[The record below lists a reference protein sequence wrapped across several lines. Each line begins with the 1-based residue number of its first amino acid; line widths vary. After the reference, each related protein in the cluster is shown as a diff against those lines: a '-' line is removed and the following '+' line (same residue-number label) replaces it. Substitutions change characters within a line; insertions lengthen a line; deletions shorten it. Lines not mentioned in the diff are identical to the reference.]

1 LPRKSKGYRSST
13 TVRDIDKHIDQQV
26 DALINQATDFENLP
40 TGRDIP
46 LDPQRFYEDFGL
58 FIHERTGQPVPKLAP
73 YQYDVW
79 KYGQRYRYRLT
90 VKSQKVGMTT
100 SSLLEDFQKA
110 ITTCKGH
117 EILIIAQSY
126 TMAKEHLRTLQGLI
140 LGSEKYKGY
149 LMQDPVKAGIRTD
162 STKADMLY
170 IKNPDNPINPTR
182 IIARGSNEGGVWSW
196 KHVKHIHMSDVT
208 ATGSIDDTGLFGA
221 AFSRLANTMGSMH
234 IESPPR
240 GQRGKVWDIY
250 NMSKQKDKSQM
261 EESQFKITEIPARE
275 AVAADIITQEFLDA
289 ELARLG
295 PLYGQYYECDFINP
309 YTSWYDEDLFE
320 YDDDQLNVTS

>member
-1 LPRKSKGYRSST
+1 LTKSKRFKSST
-13 TVRDIDKHIDQQV
+13 NKFKQVQSNLDRKLNVIFNSAFDIEH
-26 DALINQATDFENLP
+26 LP
-40 TGRDIP
+40 TGDEIP
-46 LDPQRFYEDFGL
+46 LDPQKFYEDFGL
-58 FIHERTGQPVPKLAP
+58 FIHERTGEPVKKLAP

-79 KYGQRYRYRLT
+79 KYGQRHRYRLT

-110 ITTCKGH
+110 ITTCKGA
-117 EILIIAQSY
+117 EILVIAQSY

-170 IKNPDNPINPTR
+170 IKNPDNPINPAR

-196 KHVKHIHMSDVT
+196 KHVKHIHMSDV
-208 ATGSIDDTGLFGA
+208 AASSIIDDTGLFGA

-234 IESPPR
+234 IETPPR

-250 NMSKQKDKSQM
+250 QMSKQKDKTQM

-289 ELARLG
+289 EMARLG

-309 YTSWYDEDLFE
+309 YTSWYDEELFE
-320 YDDDQLNVTS
+320 YDDTLTNVSS